1 MAISIDPLTKLN
13 VCETWD
19 TARNAI
25 WYTHFLNTMF
35 TLLSP
40 FLIAFGLFSFEAILD
55 YGFIIFYQGAL
66 IYMQTVFLHYQVECG
81 NMYHIKSWMALE
93 MAIYY
98 CLILA
103 AILLTYSTSLN
114 S

>member
-1 MAISIDPLTKLN
+1 MRRFKDSLVGFKLTSMMSVLHAACFLAFYFLETDEMAISIDPLTELN

-66 IYMQTVFLHYQVECG
+66 IYMQTVFLLYQV
-81 NMYHIKSWMALE
+81 
-93 MAIYY
+93 
-98 CLILA
+98 
-103 AILLTYSTSLN
+103 
-114 S
+114 